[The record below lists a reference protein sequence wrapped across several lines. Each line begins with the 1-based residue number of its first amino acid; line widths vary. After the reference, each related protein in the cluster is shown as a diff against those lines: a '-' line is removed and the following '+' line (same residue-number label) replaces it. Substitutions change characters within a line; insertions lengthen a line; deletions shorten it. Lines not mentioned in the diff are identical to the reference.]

1 MSFSIFFFF
10 EYNTSTRRNFK
21 NRRNDR
27 KSRFAWWMGKKIAK
41 LQQFDLLLYSLGEG
55 KRVSYYTKVSF
66 GGKCEEFE
74 ISRVSG

>member
-1 MSFSIFFFF
+1 
-10 EYNTSTRRNFK
+10 
-21 NRRNDR
+21 
-27 KSRFAWWMGKKIAK
+27 MGKKIAK

-74 ISRVSG
+74 I

>member
-1 MSFSIFFFF
+1 MSFSIFFFSSIIHRL
-10 EYNTSTRRNFK
+10 EEISKIVETIW
-21 NRRNDR
+21 
-27 KSRFAWWMGKKIAK
+27 RFAWWMGKKIAK

-74 ISRVSG
+74 I